1 MTRFP
6 PPLPSSLRKRGIRT
20 GCALLVIL
28 GFLAVLIG
36 SLSQSLPPDG
46 ASQKAHDNVPT
57 IQVQEN
63 RLPPGMTRAGP
74 GKPVE
79 LPQPTSS
86 NPSRAASLTGKV
98 IKVADGDT
106 ITVLAPNKDWV
117 KVRLEG
123 IDAPEKSQEF
133 GEASRLALSALVAG
147 KIVDVFSTGKDR
159 YGRTLGWIEVDG
171 VDVNRRMVAD
181 GWAWQYTKY
190 NSETELAWL
199 QTEAKRSRNGLW
211 KAPNEPM
218 SPWEYRDLGSGRI
231 TRLVPEAPAAPS
243 PPTRPT
249 QSSGRSFPQPPAEAK
264 PNPGARDYWINSNGV
279 RHNTRC
285 RWFGRTKS
293 GHYGGKNEGRACG
306 QCGG

>member
-1 MTRFP
+1 MVRRP
-6 PPLPSSLRKRGIRT
+6 PPLPSSRRKKGIRP
-20 GCALLVIL
+20 GCALLAIL
-28 GFLAVLIG
+28 GFLTILIG
-36 SLSQSLPPDG
+36 SLSHSPSRNELSEVAPDT
-46 ASQKAHDNVPT
+46 APAV
-57 IQVQEN
+57 QVQEN
-63 RLPPGMTRAGP
+63 GLPPGMTRAGP
-74 GKPVE
+74 GKLVE
-79 LPQPTSS
+79 LLQPASS
-86 NPSRAASLTGKV
+86 KPGRVASLTGKV

-147 KIVDVFSTGKDR
+147 KIVDVFSTAKDR

-171 VDVNRRMVAD
+171 IDVNRRMVSD

-190 NSETELAWL
+190 NTEAKLAQL
-199 QTEAKRSRNGLW
+199 QQDAKRSRKGLW
-211 KAPNEPM
+211 KAPNPPM
-218 SPWEYRDLGSGRI
+218 PPWEHRDLGSDRI

-243 PPTRPT
+243 PPSRPA
-249 QSSGRSFPQPPAEAK
+249 QSSDRSFPQPPAEAR

-279 RHNTRC
+279 RHNSRC

-293 GHYGGKNEGRACG
+293 GHYGGKGEGRACG

>member
-1 MTRFP
+1 MARRP
-6 PPLPSSLRKRGIRT
+6 PPLPRSRRKKGIRP

-28 GFLAVLIG
+28 GFLAILIG
-36 SLSQSLPPDG
+36 SLGQSPPRDD
-46 ASQKAHDNVPT
+46 SSEEAHDTATPVQP
-57 IQVQEN
+57 QEN
-63 RLPPGMTRAGP
+63 GLPPGMTRAGLE
-74 GKPVE
+74 KPVE
-79 LPQPTSS
+79 LLQPASS
-86 NPSRAASLTGKV
+86 KAGRVASLTGKV

-147 KIVDVFSTGKDR
+147 KIVEVFSTGEDR
-159 YGRTLGWIEVDG
+159 YGRTLGWVEVDG
-171 VDVNRRMVAD
+171 IDVNRRMVAD
-181 GWAWQYTKY
+181 GLAWQYTKY
-190 NSETELAWL
+190 NSETELAQL
-199 QTEAKRSRNGLW
+199 QAEAKRSRNGLW

-218 SPWEYRDLGSGRI
+218 PPWEYRDLGSDRV
-231 TRLVPEAPAAPS
+231 TRLVPEAPAAP
-243 PPTRPT
+243 PAPNRPT

-279 RHNTRC
+279 RHNSRC

-293 GHYGGKNEGRACG
+293 GHYGGKSEGRACG